1 MKQIWNTLLVFIR
14 GNYKRFVWELVA
26 VALGILATWLIGHF
40 TESRALTACQDE
52 RTELLRQ
59 SNDNQAFKDSV
70 RWQAKLDALALEK
83 DKTINRQKLELDYL
97 HEKAA
102 LDSAA
107 MLTEYEAMRAIN
119 ERYKKARR

>member
-1 MKQIWNTLLVFIR
+1 MKQIFDSLLAFIR
-14 GNYKRFVWELVA
+14 GNYKRFIWELVA

-40 TESRALTACQDE
+40 TENRALTACQDE

-59 SNDNQAFKDSV
+59 SNASQAFKDSV

-83 DKTINRQKLELDYL
+83 DKTIKRQKLELDYL
-97 HEKAA
+97 HEKNA